1 MKYSLRSGL
10 TGLWI
15 LILIISLSIGVIMI
29 SLFRQRVSAQL
40 EQAATRAEA
49 ACRAIS
55 NRYDRYLVGFKP
67 EPDGF
72 ADPRIKKELTFLLE
86 VVLFEFDGVEG
97 GFWNSNDGFVA
108 YAFPTYQGSAAKRDV
123 PEAERGRIA
132 ELASKALT
140 QDKKETLRYEGSR
153 ESLILH
159 ACPLS
164 APEQGIV
171 AWTMI
176 RVPVGADTRDEGL
189 MIGLAILFLFTLI
202 SGAWLLL
209 LLRRWSRQVGKLEN
223 AIAGYPLEQ
232 LPELPDTGE
241 KELDR
246 IVTAINQLSTRLAL
260 AREESEKLSKR
271 LAQSDRLAALAHEIR
286 NPIATMRLK
295 PKMHWHSPLIGN
307 NSP

>member
-29 SLFRQRVSAQL
+29 GLFRQRVSAQL

-72 ADPRIKKELTFLLE
+72 ADTRIKKELTFLLE

-108 YAFPTYQGSAAKRDV
+108 YAFPTYQGSAPKRDV

-140 QDKKETLRYEGSR
+140 QGKKETLRYEGSR

-176 RVPVGADTRDEGL
+176 RVPVGADTKDKGL
-189 MIGLAILFLFTLI
+189 MIGLAILFLYTLI
-202 SGAWLLL
+202 SGGQTGERHCEL
-209 LLRRWSRQVGKLEN
+209 SSG
-223 AIAGYPLEQ
+223 AIA
-232 LPELPDTGE
+232 
-241 KELDR
+241 
-246 IVTAINQLSTRLAL
+246 
-260 AREESEKLSKR
+260 
-271 LAQSDRLAALAHEIR
+271 
-286 NPIATMRLK
+286 
-295 PKMHWHSPLIGN
+295 
-307 NSP
+307 